1 MGPTRR
7 VSGLERLRQGDPD
20 PPWVSS
26 RAGAPDGVGGIDLG
40 RNVDDKSDLLRQE
53 IVKYDHLF
61 ATNER
66 YNANEQHPR
75 YDIAAKFIERCGDVH
90 LVADIGAGRGLF
102 LERLQKKGYEVF
114 GVEPSRVA
122 VETLKSPFVVLG
134 TCSAIPYASDLFDVV
149 VCLDVLEHIP
159 STLTRDSLRELSR
172 VTKAYAIISVADHE
186 DVVDDLVLHI
196 NLRSYP
202 EWERAIADCFDI
214 LDGELLRSKTYP
226 DRTAMVYLCRKSG
239 SSALER

>member
-1 MGPTRR
+1 M
-7 VSGLERLRQGDPD
+7 
-20 PPWVSS
+20 
-26 RAGAPDGVGGIDLG
+26 
-40 RNVDDKSDLLRQE
+40 
-53 IVKYDHLF
+53 
-61 ATNER
+61 
-66 YNANEQHPR
+66 
-75 YDIAAKFIERCGDVH
+75 
-90 LVADIGAGRGLF
+90 F